1 MKKSYRKPIITSI
14 PVCTDSD
21 LMQAS
26 SHRHSVTGQIIGE
39 GENGSDLDMEWGGK
53 SNNDS
58 ETDPSGNI
66 WGD

>member
-1 MKKSYRKPIITSI
+1 
-14 PVCTDSD
+14 
-21 LMQAS
+21 MQAS